1 MNEDLWEYAERMST
15 PEPELLARLNRDT
28 HLHVMHP
35 RMLSGHLQ
43 GALLRMISG
52 WIRPKRILEIG
63 TYTAYSSL
71 CLAAGLTR
79 GGELVT
85 IEHDPE
91 RVEFAERYIAEAG
104 LQQSIRIITG
114 EATDVLRE
122 MEDFYDLCFLDAD
135 KRDYPALYPLIM
147 ARLNRGG
154 TLIADNVLW
163 SGKILVPPASGD
175 YDTRGLLEF
184 NRMVRDDP
192 EVENLLLPFD
202 DGLMIVRK
210 IKPDKE

>member
-147 ARLNRGG
+147 ARLNPGG

-175 YDTRGLLEF
+175 YDTRGLLDF